1 MSIFCYKSNVAKKSL
16 PGPIK
21 SYTVKDKK
29 NDPVVRRYLG
39 SDRQTNK
46 QPHTFY
52 IGIFFI

>member
-21 SYTVKDKK
+21 SYTVKDKQ

-52 IGIFFI
+52 IRIFFI